1 MRILPGGLSLAVMT
15 AEEEQRERRRRGYW
29 LRLARLRANLNQN
42 EVARRLGLS
51 ERSGTTVLAWEQG
64 RRDPRATVLHR
75 LARLYGVPPELFID
89 PPPTDEERLEAMVKH
104 AEERERADW
113 ERVAEPTLE
122 GAAVPGAALH
132 RRSA

>member
-1 MRILPGGLSLAVMT
+1 MT

-75 LARLYGVPPELFID
+75 LARLYGVPPELLID
-89 PPPTDEERLEAMVKH
+89 PPPTDEERLDEIVQLARGS
-104 AEERERADW
+104 E
-113 ERVAEPTLE
+113 
-122 GAAVPGAALH
+122 
-132 RRSA
+132 RSAGTPSSESAQSGGLPDRTA